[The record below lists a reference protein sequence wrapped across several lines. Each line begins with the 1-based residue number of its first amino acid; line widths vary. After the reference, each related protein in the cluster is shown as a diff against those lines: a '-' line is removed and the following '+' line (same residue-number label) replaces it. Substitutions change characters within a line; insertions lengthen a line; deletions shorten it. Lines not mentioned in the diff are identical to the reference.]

1 MTLLFLPMQLSQA
14 REHARMNIFLFIP
27 SCHFLDIKVLNPV
40 IFIIEPFGFSCF
52 HLFMEP
58 CKPLF
63 FVAKSKLGVQLHT
76 ITYMQCLCSTCKSEV
91 MQYVEV
97 WSHAGCVSGFSSH
110 SRETRWEEKNSRET
124 KCHCIKNYKTEI
136 TRNIQLLY
144 RPDVGNTS
152 FHWISI

>member
-1 MTLLFLPMQLSQA
+1 VTLLFLPMQLSQA

-97 WSHAGCVSGFSSH
+97 
-110 SRETRWEEKNSRET
+110 
-124 KCHCIKNYKTEI
+124 
-136 TRNIQLLY
+136 
-144 RPDVGNTS
+144 
-152 FHWISI
+152 